1 MLRSWLDTWAGV
13 GHILDARSAD
23 GYYVE
28 LRQSVFEF
36 YREAM
41 HHSHIGPARVAG
53 NDPRRGPFFTWRNAG
68 TLCQFA
74 KARQQASAQSLACH
88 ESADNHLERLSAPV
102 TSETTPCVD
111 PHKTQGAGDGRV
123 SDTARAIVANVSPTI
138 SGVISSLVLIHKRY
152 TDASRIKS
160 TAHARHPSFP
170 RKPPLPQ
177 RFLPPHVQALHMEE
191 HGHVGVEDLMLD
203 LTGVDRLAAHAART
217 VSPEPDPWADPGDT
231 WEGACAQGGSD
242 PLPDGQCIRSARD
255 HFFPLHR
262 VEVQSSLASTD
273 SRSKACLGG
282 RRRGPSPT
290 VAFGNPHAV
299 TTHVQP
305 IPPAPLHLKLIL
317 QLGRPDPSIA
327 SETEA
332 IAPISN
338 RGFAGLFPGK
348 LSRCQLV
355 ADVIGEAVVRHNGH
369 PKGLN
374 GAVPLKRWEVTFAPK
389 PHPFKLPRS
398 KAPDVGVKLV
408 QS

>member
-1 MLRSWLDTWAGV
+1 
-13 GHILDARSAD
+13 
-23 GYYVE
+23 
-28 LRQSVFEF
+28 
-36 YREAM
+36 
-41 HHSHIGPARVAG
+41 
-53 NDPRRGPFFTWRNAG
+53 
-68 TLCQFA
+68 
-74 KARQQASAQSLACH
+74 
-88 ESADNHLERLSAPV
+88 
-102 TSETTPCVD
+102 
-111 PHKTQGAGDGRV
+111 
-123 SDTARAIVANVSPTI
+123 
-138 SGVISSLVLIHKRY
+138 
-152 TDASRIKS
+152 
-160 TAHARHPSFP
+160 
-170 RKPPLPQ
+170 
-177 RFLPPHVQALHMEE
+177 MEE

-408 QS
+408 QSWTIAVVAELNFDGHLVFRDGQYTDRALDPDAQPSPGSIRLACRQLTGPNRFSGFLAQNRFVGHSGSSHRSSACDL